1 MKLNLQMYDTLMRMW
16 LLTVL
21 RRNRNNNLGNRL
33 VLTDHLMKKLRL
45 ILHFRSNK
53 LWAFK
58 INRQSRVFCTIKKI
72 RGSMAILFRLIDKT
86 VHQLEPDT
94 TAKMRAKP
102 IKLDNRVTFRKTKV
116 STWLLEI
123 LKSENKK

>member
-1 MKLNLQMYDTLMRMW
+1 MKLNLQMYDILMRI
-16 LLTVL
+16 LLHTVL
-21 RRNRNNNLGNRL
+21 RRNKNNNFVNRL

-45 ILHFRSNK
+45 IMHFHSNK

-58 INRQSRVFCTIKKI
+58 INRRSKVFCTIKKI

-86 VHQLEPDT
+86 AHQLEPET
-94 TAKMRAKP
+94 TAKMRAKL
-102 IKLDNRVTFRKTKV
+102 IKSDNQLTFRKTKV
-116 STWLLEI
+116 STCLLEN